1 MKRWFTGFMMSWG
14 MFLAIPCP
22 CRIWNEKARPH
33 MVACLPLTGGVV
45 GLVWA
50 ALAWLLQ
57 RLGCP
62 APLRAVLLAAA
73 PWLVTGFLHL
83 DGYMD
88 VCDAPAVAARPCH
101 AAENSEGFALRR
113 LRRHLH
119 GPAGPRASARCLRVR
134 RGCAC
139 CRSGRSRGEPR
150 LRFRCRAAPAPDG
163 HEPVCRHAARN
174 GPAARVPARVPAG
187 GLRCAACALRG
198 GRACAACGR
207 RRATALPSGAASGSW
222 TACPVIFPASV

>member
-1 MKRWFTGFMMSWG
+1 MMSWG

-22 CRIWNEKARPH
+22 CRIWDEKARPH

-50 ALAWLLQ
+50 AMAWLLQ

-88 VCDAPAVAARPCH
+88 VCDALLSEISVHTAEAGATMIKPARHRLTHLFFIFLPVLSFYCVRSASTGCRFEALLAGYSPKMIPSS
-101 AAENSEGFALRR
+101 AENRNAPMTSPAEGSTVNCSTV
-113 LRRHLH
+113 
-119 GPAGPRASARCLRVR
+119 GM
-134 RGCAC
+134 
-139 CRSGRSRGEPR
+139 
-150 LRFRCRAAPAPDG
+150 
-163 HEPVCRHAARN
+163 
-174 GPAARVPARVPAG
+174 
-187 GLRCAACALRG
+187 
-198 GRACAACGR
+198 
-207 RRATALPSGAASGSW
+207 
-222 TACPVIFPASV
+222 